1 MSKTIPFRTI
11 EMEQLKNPDCAKE
24 YLRISLEETR
34 KDGNRAA
41 FLRAL
46 RNVIDARGGIPEL
59 SRRTSKPTSTLYRA
73 VSEAGNPRLDTLD
86 MILSDVGLRLSV
98 DIAENEWKVE
108 EL

>member
-1 MSKTIPFRTI
+1 MKKSKPFHDI
-11 EMEQLKNPDCAKE
+11 EQKLLKDPEKARE

-46 RNVIDARGGIPEL
+46 RNVVDARGGIVEL
-59 SRRTSKPTSTLYRA
+59 AKRTGKPTSSLYKT

-86 MILSDVGLRLSV
+86 LILGDIGLQLSV
-98 DIAENEWKVE
+98 DLVE
-108 EL
+108 QR